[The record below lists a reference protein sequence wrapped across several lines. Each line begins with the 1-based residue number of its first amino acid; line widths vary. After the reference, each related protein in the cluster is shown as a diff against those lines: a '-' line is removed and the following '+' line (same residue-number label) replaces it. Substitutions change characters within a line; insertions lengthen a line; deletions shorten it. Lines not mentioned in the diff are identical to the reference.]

1 LRVPADITNAE
12 DLQFREI
19 TPMKWTVS
27 HFAVLTLG
35 FLSLAGDGE
44 GRYGQPSS
52 KDLFEQ
58 AKALST
64 REDWPDA
71 ISRFRDF
78 LHEHADDPR
87 ASEARFWIGYCLVK
101 SDEFDEAVRELAPF
115 EGTLA
120 QDTWADDAL
129 LQLGHAY
136 RGKDE
141 NNRALAAWK
150 LLLEK
155 YPSSVWRTE
164 AALQIIDVLYTIKD
178 YAACLPYCE
187 RVVGDAADFAGI
199 TEARYIGAYCLSALS
214 RYDETDRWMDRWFS
228 ADDAVEAGWR
238 RVLGAQRELRQGRVN
253 QALTAIGALDADFPD
268 LDRDDRLDLTL
279 RAASMLNREN
289 QAGRA
294 RELLIA
300 ALKQS
305 AGHSEDN
312 IEALLDQLEETVS
325 GDDSLLA
332 TLNRL
337 AGDTTLPLMARV
349 VVRDRQVAALRD
361 LEHSDQA
368 ELFLRDALT
377 GEKSE
382 YARFRAAKLLAELLN
397 EDRDDRAGAARVL
410 DDILPSLRRNDLIH
424 RIRESIKNLEK

>member
-1 LRVPADITNAE
+1 LKVPTNITNAE
-12 DLQFREI
+12 DPQFREI
-19 TPMKWTVS
+19 TPMKWMVS
-27 HFAVLTLG
+27 HFAILTLG
-35 FLSLAGDGE
+35 FLTLGGDGE
-44 GRYGQPSS
+44 GRCSQPPS
-52 KDLFEQ
+52 KDLFDE

-64 REDWPDA
+64 HEDWRGA

-87 ASEARFWIGYCLVK
+87 ATEARFWIGYCLVK

-136 RGKDE
+136 RGRDE
-141 NNRALAAWK
+141 NSRALAAWK

-155 YPSSVWRTE
+155 YTSSVWRTE

-187 RVVGDAADFAGI
+187 RVVREAADFTGVA
-199 TEARYIGAYCLSALS
+199 EARYIGAYCLSALS
-214 RYDETDRWMDRWFS
+214 RYDEADRWMDCWFS
-228 ADDAVEAGWR
+228 ADDAIETGWR
-238 RVLGAQRELRQGRVN
+238 RVLGAQHELRQGRVN
-253 QALTAIGALDADFPD
+253 QALTAIEALDADFPD

-289 QAGRA
+289 QASRA

-305 AGHSEDN
+305 TGHSEDH

-337 AGDTTLPLMARV
+337 ASDATLPLMAHV
-349 VVRDRQVAALRD
+349 VVRDRQVASLRED
-361 LEHSDQA
+361 AHSDQA
-368 ELFLRDALT
+368 ESFLRDALT

-397 EDRDDRAGAARVL
+397 EDRDDRAGAAKVL

-424 RIRESIKNLEK
+424 QVRESIKNLEK